1 MDKEKEDLTETVD
14 RTYIAYS
21 LPLPPP
27 PETLD
32 SCRVLGNLA
41 ELAHRLLISA
51 LQTREL
57 RDMPFKTKKYILRDV
72 LVGSMKNEDIY
83 ELVRRLC
90 YHPELA
96 TSLDMSKLPEGIVLC
111 RPIAKL
117 IRVLRDRSNSLN
129 PPSSSTPVDSC
140 TRRCPSRNGHL
151 LDKRSGGCSKR
162 SE

>member
-21 LPLPPP
+21 LPLPP

-57 RDMPFKTKKYILRDV
+57 RDKIGRAHV
-72 LVGSMKNEDIY
+72 
-83 ELVRRLC
+83 
-90 YHPELA
+90 
-96 TSLDMSKLPEGIVLC
+96 
-111 RPIAKL
+111 
-117 IRVLRDRSNSLN
+117 
-129 PPSSSTPVDSC
+129 
-140 TRRCPSRNGHL
+140 
-151 LDKRSGGCSKR
+151 
-162 SE
+162 